1 MTNGWIDIKNTD
13 MMLIMGGNPAEN
25 HPCGFKWPIEAKLRR
40 NAKMIVVDP
49 RFTRTAATADLFL
62 QIRAGTDIAF
72 LGGLVN
78 YAIAQNRIAWG
89 YVKHYTNAAFVV
101 KDGFKLPEDGL
112 FSGFDAG
119 GQTYDKATWNYEA
132 GGNVGPKTEAAAG
145 AGSSGS
151 SSTVAGGRTSSETNS
166 AQHRAGQESAK
177 SFEQK
182 SPRVASRPSTPGGKG
197 QSAAGGEMNSQQG
210 GGHQAAGGVGAAGQ
224 GGTKPPPSLPPNT
237 AYDLSLQHERC
248 VFQLLKKQYSRYTPE
263 MVERITGIPRDQFL
277 QAADLFTSVRK
288 DGDMTKAAT
297 IIYAVGWTQ
306 HTSGTQI
313 IRTAAILQL
322 LLGNVGR
329 AGGGVNALRGH
340 SNIQGATDMGGV
352 FDIFPGYL
360 KIPAPTDTDLAT
372 FLQRTTPTISKPT
385 EWDSY
390 NYWSNTPKFMVS
402 FLKALYG
409 DVAKK
414 ENDFAFHYLPKIDR
428 KYSWTELW
436 DYMYQGK
443 IKGLFAFGMNGVMI
457 GPNSRKNIAALK
469 KADWLVV
476 CELYPDETSEFWR
489 APGTTKDEM
498 AQINTTVYRLPGAGF
513 AEKDGTFVNSAR
525 WLQWKY
531 VALPPPGQARVDQE
545 ILARIF
551 LQVRELYKAEGGK
564 FPDPILHLSWA
575 YTTPENPS
583 LAEVA
588 REINGRA
595 LADLTD
601 EKQPGVTIKAGQQ
614 LPGFAWLRD
623 DGTTMCGNWL
633 YSGSWTEAGAQM
645 QRRGTDDPSGLGVYP
660 NWAWSWPANRRVM
673 YNRASCDP
681 AGKPWDAERRQVWW
695 NEVQQKW
702 VGNDVPDF
710 KVDSNPQDHMGP
722 FIMNPEGVGRIF
734 APLAAFADGP
744 FPEHYEPVES
754 PIANPLHPNQSNNPV
769 AKTYKSDMDK
779 YGTPAEGFNV
789 VCTTYRLTEHY
800 HYWTKNNPMNVQLV
814 PEPFVEIPAQLAD
827 EMGLTGGEKVKVSSA
842 RGVYVA
848 KAMVT
853 KRIKPMMID
862 GQKTYQIGVPIHW
875 GYRGI
880 AEDEGKTSL
889 DPANQL
895 SPAAID
901 PNAYTPEF
909 KGFLVKIERA

>member
-25 HPCGFKWPIEAKLRR
+25 HPCGFKWPVEAKLHR

-49 RFTRTAATADLFL
+49 RFTRTASQADLFL
-62 QIRAGTDIAF
+62 QIRAGADIAF
-72 LGGLVN
+72 LGGLIN
-78 YAIAQNRIAWG
+78 YAIQNNRIAKD
-89 YVKHYTNAAFVV
+89 YLVNFTNAAFVV
-101 KDGFKLPEDGL
+101 KDGFKLPDDGL
-112 FSGFDAG
+112 FSGFD
-119 GQTYDKATWNYEA
+119 GQTYDKSTWNYEE
-132 GGNVGPKTEAAAG
+132 GGNVGGKGDGGTPAAAV
-145 AGSSGS
+145 AP
-151 SSTVAGGRTSSETNS
+151 AGGNKVSSETTGD
-166 AQHRAGQESAK
+166 QKKAGDETAR
-177 SFEQK
+177 SFEK
-182 SPRVASRPSTPGGKG
+182 ESPKVSSQPSTPPK
-197 QSAAGGEMNSQQG
+197 SDATG
-210 GGHQAAGGVGAAGQ
+210 GGHQAAGPVGASAQ
-224 GGTKPPPSLPPNT
+224 GGPKPPPMLPPNV
-237 AYDLSLQHERC
+237 AYDFSLQHPRS
-248 VFQLLKKQYSRYTPE
+248 VFQLLKQQYSRYSPE
-263 MVERITGIPRDQFL
+263 MVERITGIPKDQFIK
-277 QAADLFTSVRK
+277 AADLFTSIRK
-288 DGDMTKAAT
+288 DGNMKKAGT

-360 KIPAPTDTDLAT
+360 KIPQPTDTDLAT
-372 FLQRTTPTISKPT
+372 FLKRTTPTPSKPS
-385 EWDSY
+385 EWDSF

-402 FLKALYG
+402 FLKTLYG
-409 DVAKK
+409 DSAKK
-414 ENDFAFHYLPKIDR
+414 ENDFNYHNLPKIDR
-428 KYSWTELW
+428 KFSWTDLW
-436 DYMYQGK
+436 DEMYAGK
-443 IKGLFAFGMNGVMI
+443 VKGLFAFGMNGVAI
-457 GPNSRKNIAALK
+457 GPNSRKNIEALK
-469 KADWLVV
+469 KADFLVV
-476 CELYPDETSEFWR
+476 CELYPEETAEFWS
-489 APGTTKDEM
+489 APGITKDEM
-498 AQINTTVYRLPGAGF
+498 KKINTTVYRLPGAGF

-531 VALPPPGQARVDQE
+531 VALPPPGDAKVDQE

-551 LQVRELYKAEGGK
+551 LKVRELYQKEGGK
-564 FPDPILHLSWA
+564 FPDPILNLSWT
-575 YTTPENPS
+575 YTTPQNPS
-583 LAEVA
+583 LAEIA
-588 REINGRA
+588 KEINGKA

-601 EKQPGVTIKAGQQ
+601 EKLFPGQTIKAGQQ
-614 LPGFAWLRD
+614 VPGFAWLRD
-623 DGTTMCGNWL
+623 DGTTSCGNWL
-633 YSGSWTEAGAQM
+633 YSGSWTEAGAQS
-645 QRRGTDDPSGLGVYP
+645 QRRGTDDPSGLGIYQ

-681 AGKPWDAERRQVWW
+681 AGKPWDMERRQVWW
-695 NEVQQKW
+695 SEAQQKW

-710 KVDSNPQDHMGP
+710 KVDSKPTDHMGP

-754 PIANPLHPNQSNNPV
+754 PIANPLHPQQSINPV
-769 AKTYKSDMDK
+769 AKKFKSDMDK
-779 YGTPAEGFNV
+779 LGTPDQGFNV

-814 PEPFVEIPAQLAD
+814 PEPFVEVPAKLAD
-827 EMGLTGGEKVKVSSA
+827 KMGITGGEKVKVTSA
-842 RGVYVA
+842 RGHYIA

-862 GQKTYQIGVPIHW
+862 GKETFQIGIPIHW

-880 AEDEGKTSL
+880 AEDAGKTAL
-889 DPANQL
+889 TPANQL

-909 KGFLVKIERA
+909 KGFLVKIEKA